1 MFTRWKIWTECPP
14 VLWRL
19 LLYRRLQFRCLLFG
33 SSRQTAGVRAMTGP
47 EFWLGLDSTWWPLI
61 GHTIHKASSAQELS
75 GSFATAAAE
84 ATLSTPGRGC
94 SPTASK
100 PGKAWETRWMGATL
114 GLRTPP
120 TALQGWTG
128 FQQWVGTLCTLYSLY
143 NVYTVYQC
151 IHCTLY
157 SVYTENPNCLAW
169 PKPRQI
175 YLFWTRQNV
184 VFNYFSV
191 QAKLSSV
198 LIIWLHNPILDLSRT
213 F

>member
-1 MFTRWKIWTECPP
+1 
-14 VLWRL
+14 
-19 LLYRRLQFRCLLFG
+19 
-33 SSRQTAGVRAMTGP
+33 
-47 EFWLGLDSTWWPLI
+47 
-61 GHTIHKASSAQELS
+61 
-75 GSFATAAAE
+75 
-84 ATLSTPGRGC
+84 
-94 SPTASK
+94 
-100 PGKAWETRWMGATL
+100 MGATL

-120 TALQGWTG
+120 TALNCGKLSSSGPAGGSGPARRADCFHVGEQFSCPVCTQYGWTG

-151 IHCTLY
+151 IHCALYSVY

-175 YLFWTRQNV
+175 YSYLFWIRQNV

-198 LIIWLHNPILDLSRT
+198 LIT
-213 F
+213 C